1 MNRIIVLSEHQ
12 AAQIVKEAAQI
23 AVSAAL
29 NEWERLAKEQEVS
42 DPLLTKKETGQLLS
56 VSPSTVDKLYYDGKL
71 KGYRIG
77 TGVRF
82 KRSEVLAY
90 IEQNKI
96 EN

>member
-12 AAQIVKEAAQI
+12 AAEIVKEAAQI
-23 AVSAAL
+23 AVAAAL
-29 NEWERLAKEQEVS
+29 NEWERLANEQQAS
-42 DPLLTKKETGQLLS
+42 DPLLTRKEAGQLLTI
-56 VSPSTVDKLYYDGKL
+56 SPSTLDKLYYEGKL

-90 IEQNKI
+90 IERNQI
-96 EN
+96 E